1 MVKFSV
7 IIPAF
12 NEEKYITK
20 TLRSLMRQTI
30 EDFEIIVKDGNSR
43 DRTVEVAKKHADK
56 VVSTRDFSAA
66 DARNQGAR
74 YADGDILVFVDSD
87 TELPTCALERFAQL
101 MRNRDVVGGSCRKVP
116 NGGHFLDRLIY
127 EFVNL
132 STFFSPYLHVGGA
145 HGNCMFIRR
154 SVFNEVGGFNP
165 KIKIAEE
172 QEFVRSAMRF
182 GKFIFLL
189 DMCVY
194 ESPRRIREWGRMK
207 LYLTWLIGT
216 FSSFKVWDNQTYEK
230 VR

>member
-1 MVKFSV
+1 MVSFSV
-7 IIPAF
+7 IVPAY
-12 NEEKYITK
+12 NEEKYIAR
-20 TLRSLMRQTI
+20 TLTALRRQTI
-30 EDFEIIVKDGNSR
+30 KDFEIIVKDGNSS
-43 DRTVEVAKKHADK
+43 DRTVEIAREHADK
-56 VVSTRDFSAA
+56 VISEIDFSAA
-66 DARNQGAR
+66 DARNQGASC
-74 YADGDILVFVDSD
+74 ANGDILVFVDAD
-87 TELPTCALERFAQL
+87 TELPPYMLERFAEL
-101 MRNRDVVGGSCRKVP
+101 MKNDGVVGGSCKKVP
-116 NGGHFLDRLIY
+116 EGGDVLNRLIY
-127 EFVNL
+127 ELVNL
-132 STFFSPYLHVGGA
+132 SVFFSPYFRVGGA

-189 DMCVY
+189 DMCVL

-207 LYLTWLIGT
+207 LYLTWLVGT